1 LYANVKLRGPVV
13 GPLLGGDAA
22 FKISRNVGNPS
33 LSIPFLFAPQKKN
46 IHTFFFC
53 PWPRGSATGAA
64 PSTTA
69 GVGRSTSS
77 IGRSLSCELLS
88 NLACSFVSRIE
99 LERLDIDA

>member
-1 LYANVKLRGPVV
+1 MQYLHEAYRIARDQQSANGRHAPVH
-13 GPLLGGDAA
+13 AE
-22 FKISRNVGNPS
+22 
-33 LSIPFLFAPQKKN
+33 
-46 IHTFFFC
+46 

-77 IGRSLSCELLS
+77 TDCSFSCELLSSTDCSFSFELLS

>member
-1 LYANVKLRGPVV
+1 LEILPYPYLFFL
-13 GPLLGGDAA
+13 PL
-22 FKISRNVGNPS
+22 
-33 LSIPFLFAPQKKN
+33 KKKYPYL
-46 IHTFFFC
+46 FFC